1 MDWCVKP
8 RPEANHRPNA
18 VLNGRSGWEVL
29 RLEAKP
35 GSVVELDAHGSSDP
49 DGDAIASEWFVYGEA
64 GTYRR
69 EISLSAA
76 NGPTTRFTAPEVKQT
91 ETIHAILRVKDDGE
105 PPLCT
110 YRRTV
115 VTIRP

>member
-1 MDWCVKP
+1 M
-8 RPEANHRPNA
+8 
-18 VLNGRSGWEVL
+18 
-29 RLEAKP
+29 
-35 GSVVELDAHGSSDP
+35 VELDARGSNDL
-49 DGDAIASEWFVYGEA
+49 DGDAITYEWFVYGEA

-115 VTIRP
+115 LTVSAISNQ